1 MYDPVKHSI
10 PVLEIQVAT
19 ENVVNKSDGK
29 TKNKVFNVI
38 GNSMIKNLNSLL

>member
-29 TKNKVFNVI
+29 TKNKVFNFI
-38 GNSMIKNLNSLL
+38 GISMIKNLNSLL